1 MVKPYRTDRSRDA
14 QGYEYATLVAS
25 GLDTARSL
33 DEAIHIVRDL
43 RAHRIEVVDE
53 PLGEGLSG
61 MWLGFPGCD
70 RIIVNSESALSPRH
84 REFIVAHELMH
95 ILEAVDDP
103 SQERSSANRT
113 GYDDPT
119 EHRVESLACTL
130 MMSIQSGGGVAAR
143 LTAMGTFS

>member
-1 MVKPYRTDRSRDA
+1 MRTGRTRDRRT
-14 QGYEYATLVAS
+14 GERATLVAH
-25 GLDTARSL
+25 GLDRARSL
-33 DEAIHIVRDL
+33 DEAIDIVKRL
-43 RAHRIEVVDE
+43 RARTIEVVDQ

-95 ILEAVDDP
+95 ILEAVNDP
-103 SQERSSANRT
+103 SQERNSATRS

-119 EHRVESLACTL
+119 EHRVESLACAL
-130 MMSIQSGGGVAAR
+130 MMSIQASGGVADR
-143 LTAMGTFS
+143 LTAMGTFA